1 MPAFK
6 TLMSKHSKC
15 TDTYEKIN
23 EADLFRH
30 AYFYSIFYLFLSE

>member
-15 TDTYEKIN
+15 TDTYEKID
-23 EADLFRH
+23 EANPFRF
-30 AYFYSIFYLFLSE
+30 ASFYPIFYLFLSE